1 MDANEMSAD
10 GLLKLAQEKIKFEH
24 DDHKYELHERDVLI
38 RNLQEQ
44 IRILRVEKEQ
54 FSDRYEFLECESKR
68 LSVVSDVSI
77 IFMMISF
84 GISLSCLGMYVFYWP

>member
-1 MDANEMSAD
+1 MDAKEMSAD

-44 IRILRVEKEQ
+44 VRILRVEKDNYKDHQEDSLVKQ
-54 FSDRYEFLECESKR
+54 ER
-68 LSVVSDVSI
+68 LSRYCENQTVYVMFQSFALLIVSGLFVF
-77 IFMMISF
+77 FM
-84 GISLSCLGMYVFYWP
+84 L

>member
-1 MDANEMSAD
+1 MDAKEMSAE

-44 IRILRVEKEQ
+44 VRILRTENEQ
-54 FSDRYEFLECESKR
+54 CSDNYESLHLECNR
-68 LSVVSDVSI
+68 LASLNVTNL
-77 IFMMISF
+77 IFFMITSAA
-84 GISLSCLGMYVFYWP
+84 SLVGLGFYVFYCQ

>member
-1 MDANEMSAD
+1 MDAKEMSAE

-44 IRILRVEKEQ
+44 VRILRTENEQ
-54 FSDRYEFLECESKR
+54 LSDKSEYLDFERNR
-68 LSVVSDVSI
+68 LASLNATSLI
-77 IFMMISF
+77 LFMIASAATLVGC
-84 GISLSCLGMYVFYWP
+84 GIYVFYCQ